1 MPFLN
6 WIGITQ
12 SDIMGSPILHDK
24 HDLFIAVVQY
34 NVPFITVVY
43 WQPSPPTT
51 SPRHGVHW
59 EGHKRVLMQYQRM
72 SQASFAIWTYRNIQM
87 NEINLMTE

>member
-24 HDLFIAVVQY
+24 HDLFIAVVQ
-34 NVPFITVVY
+34 
-43 WQPSPPTT
+43 
-51 SPRHGVHW
+51 
-59 EGHKRVLMQYQRM
+59 
-72 SQASFAIWTYRNIQM
+72 
-87 NEINLMTE
+87 